1 MLTSSLFLSQH
12 SSVQRHRYRWRR
24 GTAATLTVAVGAA
37 LVALAPPGSAAT
49 PTGAAVGVAGTGGQT
64 ATRTVNLLTG
74 DRVVLST
81 TSGRTSAT
89 IRPPTASGPRS
100 VVTTLRLGDRAYAVP
115 AVARPYLGRYLDPS
129 LFDVSSASALGSTVK
144 VDLAY
149 SGSAKPVVPG
159 VTVTSARGGLAAGY
173 LTSQSAQT
181 FGAALAKQ
189 AVADA
194 QAGWPTRSSLF
205 GSVTRISA
213 VGSGAVVTPSYPM
226 KTLVIK
232 ALDHTGKPLQFG
244 FGIYANM
251 DSGGKGGGLFSI
263 DQGQA
268 RVSVPT
274 GNYALIS
281 SEDTFNQAGIYTS
294 RVMLVSDYRV
304 ASQTQTVTLDARKA
318 TTGTPSVSLPK
329 AALVQDLS
337 VTIEGTSADGQGGF
351 GWGTSA
357 TPPSARLR
365 LTPTTKPK
373 HGSIEEQTI
382 VNAVDPAVPG
392 GAYRFDG
399 AWADAGIPV
408 SQHHSA
414 PALTHQ
420 NRTDTT
426 YYTDTELRVGG
437 TSRAI
442 FLPGS
447 SFAFSS
453 IFATP
458 MPLKRAEYAFGP
470 AGTQVSELVFTDFTN
485 FDDPGMFSQDSHGI
499 PPGATSATTWLRHPI
514 VQTVPDSP
522 AGSPFALSLACRTKG
537 ALFVALEP
545 VDNVATHV
553 GQVFGSAD
561 GTPVAHFILSR
572 NGKTLYDADD
582 SFGAVVDTAAA
593 SATYRAVGTLDR
605 SLGGTFLSTATKTD
619 VSFVSGAT
627 SGPRAPASWY
637 CPADS
642 GSGAATL
649 LPVLRAL
656 VDLHGT
662 TRGSVPVGSRA
673 FDVTVGYPAG
683 AGAAK
688 ITSVT
693 VEVAVAGSSA
703 WSTLPVSAGPNAG
716 HYRAA
721 FTAKPFQAGRVM
733 DLRVSAT
740 DAAGGILHQTTD
752 RAFLIGN

>member
-1 MLTSSLFLSQH
+1 M
-12 SSVQRHRYRWRR
+12 
-24 GTAATLTVAVGAA
+24 AVTAA

-49 PTGAAVGVAGTGGQT
+49 PTGVAVGVSGTGAQT
-64 ATRTVNLLTG
+64 ATRTVTLLTG

-81 TSGRTSAT
+81 ASGRTSAT
-89 IRPPTASGPRS
+89 IRPAAVSGVRS

-129 LFDVSSASALGSTVK
+129 LFDVSSKAAAGSTVR

-149 SGSAKPVVPG
+149 SGTTKPVVPG

-173 LTSQSAQT
+173 LTPASAQT
-181 FGAALAKQ
+181 FGAALAAQ

-194 QAGWPTRSSLF
+194 RTGWPTRSTLF

-213 VGSGAVVTPSYPM
+213 AGSGAVVTPSYPM

-232 ALDHTGKPLQFG
+232 AVDHTGKPMRFG
-244 FGIYANM
+244 FGIYTNM
-251 DSGGKGGGLFSI
+251 DDGRKGGGLFSI

-281 SEDTFNQAGIYTS
+281 SEDTFSPSGVYSS
-294 RVMLVSDYRV
+294 RVMLVTDYRV
-304 ASQTQTVTLDARKA
+304 AGQNQTVTLDARKA
-318 TTGTPSVSLPK
+318 TSQTPSVSLPK

-337 VTIEGTSADGQGGF
+337 VTILGTAANGMGGF

-365 LTPTTKPK
+365 LTPTKPPK
-373 HGSIEEQTI
+373 HGRIDEQTT
-382 VNAVDPAVPG
+382 VSAVDPSVPG

-399 AWADAGIPV
+399 GWADSGIPLA
-408 SQHHSA
+408 QHHSA
-414 PALTHQ
+414 PALARQ

-437 TSRAI
+437 TSRAV
-442 FLPGS
+442 FFPDA
-447 SFAFSS
+447 SFVFSS
-453 IFATP
+453 IFPTP
-458 MPLKRAEYAFGP
+458 MPLQRAEYAFGP
-470 AGTQVSELVFTDFTN
+470 AGTQLSELVFTDYAN
-485 FDDPGMFSQDSHGI
+485 FADPGMFSQELHGI
-499 PPGATSATTWLRHPI
+499 PAGAKSATTWLRNPI
-514 VQTVPDSP
+514 QQTVPDTP
-522 AGSPFALSLACRTKG
+522 AGSPFPLSLACRTKG
-537 ALFVALEP
+537 SLMLALEP

-553 GQVFGSAD
+553 GQVFASSD
-561 GTPVAHFILSR
+561 GPPVAHFTLSR
-572 NGKTLYDADD
+572 NGKTIFDGDNYLGTVAD
-582 SFGAVVDTAAA
+582 TWAAPA
-593 SATYRAVGTLDR
+593 IYRAVGTLDR
-605 SLGGTFLSTATKTD
+605 SQVGTFLSTATTTD
-619 VSFVSGAT
+619 VSFVSGAS
-627 SGPRAPASWY
+627 SGPKAPATWY
-637 CPADS
+637 CPADT
-642 GSGAATL
+642 GAGDVTL

-656 VDLHGT
+656 VDLNGT

-673 FDVTVGYPAG
+673 FDIEVGYPAG
-683 AGAAK
+683 AGAST

-693 VEVAVAGSSA
+693 VEVAVTGSNA
-703 WSTLPVSAGPNAG
+703 WVSLPVSAGTGAG

-721 FTAKPFQAGRVM
+721 LRTKPFEAGRVM

>member
-1 MLTSSLFLSQH
+1 M
-12 SSVQRHRYRWRR
+12 
-24 GTAATLTVAVGAA
+24 AVGAA

-49 PTGAAVGVAGTGGQT
+49 PPGTAVGIAGTGSHGP
-64 ATRTVNLLTG
+64 TRTVTLLTG
-74 DRVVLST
+74 DRVVLSMA
-81 TSGRTSAT
+81 SGRTSAT
-89 IRPPTASGPRS
+89 IRPATARGPRS
-100 VVTTLRLGDRAYAVP
+100 VVTTLRMGDRAYAVP

-129 LFDVSSASALGSTVK
+129 LFDLSSASAGGSTVK

-149 SGSAKPVVPG
+149 SGSARPVVPG

-173 LTSQSAQT
+173 LTQQSAQT

-251 DSGGKGGGLFSI
+251 DNGGKGGGFFSI
-263 DQGQA
+263 DRGQA
-268 RVSVPT
+268 RVSVPA

-281 SEDTFNQAGIYTS
+281 SEDTFSSAGIYTS

-318 TTGTPSVSLPK
+318 TTATPSASLPK

-337 VTIEGTSADGQGGF
+337 VTIAGTSADGLGGF

-365 LTPTTKPK
+365 LTPTKQPK
-373 HGSIEEQTI
+373 HGRIEEQTT
-382 VNAVDPAVPG
+382 VAAVDPSVPG

-399 AWADAGIPV
+399 GWVDAGVPA

-414 PALTHQ
+414 PTISRQ

-426 YYTDTELRVGG
+426 YYTDTELRIGG

-442 FLPGS
+442 FFPES
-447 SFAFSS
+447 TFAFSS
-453 IFATP
+453 IVATP
-458 MPLKRAEYAFGP
+458 MPLQRAEYAFGP
-470 AGTQVSELVFTDFTN
+470 TGTELSETVLTDFTN
-485 FDDPGMFSQDSHGI
+485 FEDPGMFSQDPHGI
-499 PPGATSATTWLRHPI
+499 RAGAASATTWLRHPI
-514 VQTVPDSP
+514 VQTVPDSA
-522 AGSPFALSLACRTKG
+522 AGSPFPLSLACRTKG
-537 ALFVALEP
+537 ALIVALEP
-545 VDNVATHV
+545 LDNVATHV
-553 GQVFGSAD
+553 GQVFGSSD
-561 GTPVAHFILSR
+561 GAPVAHFRLSR

-582 SFGAVVDTAAA
+582 SLGAVVDTVAGPAL
-593 SATYRAVGTLDR
+593 YRAVGTLDR
-605 SLGGTFLSTATKTD
+605 SLGGPFLSTATMTD
-619 VSFVSGAT
+619 VSFVSGAS

-637 CPADS
+637 CPADT
-642 GSGAATL
+642 GAGAVTL

-662 TRGSVPVGSRA
+662 TRGSVPVGART
-673 FDVTVGYPAG
+673 FDVEVGYPAG

-688 ITSVT
+688 ITSMT
-693 VEVAVAGSSA
+693 VEVAVAGSGA
-703 WSTLPVSAGPNAG
+703 WAALPVSAGPSAG
-716 HYRAA
+716 QYRAA